1 MMSHLVFVAWSRP
14 VLSLCCTE
22 YGPSCDAVLS
32 DHFTTVV
39 MSRSGQLGSRVF
51 KAHSCV
57 TEALQ
62 YVPIVQR
69 WQHAGGRRTHG
80 STGAPLSARQSPEP

>member
-1 MMSHLVFVAWSRP
+1 MMSRLVFVAWSRP

-22 YGPSCDAVLS
+22 YGPSRDAVLS

-57 TEALQ
+57 TEALVDMQ
-62 YVPIVQR
+62 VATVRPYSAALAAHR
-69 WQHAGGRRTHG
+69 G
-80 STGAPLSARQSPEP
+80 S